1 MRSMVLSMSRRE
13 AERRIRAKKRQI
25 MMRQA
30 VRLCVRFGILC
41 LAALGVFILAVAR
54 MTMGT
59 AGVFTALAM
68 LPMMWGMEDVE

>member
-13 AERRIRAKKRQI
+13 AERRIRAKKRQV
-25 MMRQA
+25 MVRQA

-41 LAALGVFILAVAR
+41 LAALGVFILAVAW

-68 LPMMWGMEDVE
+68 LPMMWGMEESE